1 MDELPEAVFTWKERE
16 DGLTEVVQGRAPIK
30 EILYEIA
37 RQAYRASAIE
47 NTPYNRLLEQS
58 QDPPTDE
65 FLAPY
70 FAHLQFP
77 KDGRSIK
84 RTERL
89 GSDRLFDMDY
99 VDGLPV
105 KTSVVSRDGKIL
117 FCSRV
122 YDMNHTVDHGHVM
135 RTANMALEARL

>member
-30 EILYEIA
+30 DILYEIA
-37 RQAYRASAIE
+37 RQAYRASAME
-47 NTPYNRLLEQS
+47 NPLPGQS
-58 QDPPTDE
+58 QASPTDE

>member
-1 MDELPEAVFTWKERE
+1 MEELPEAVFEWRERE

-30 EILYEIA
+30 DILYELA
-37 RQAYRASAIE
+37 RQAYRASAME
-47 NTPYNRLLEQS
+47 HPLPGQS
-58 QDPPTDE
+58 QDPPADE

-77 KDGRSIK
+77 ADGRSIV
-84 RTERL
+84 RTGRY
-89 GSDRLFDMDY
+89 GSNELFEMDY

-105 KTSVVSRDGKIL
+105 KTSVFARNGRIL
-117 FCSRV
+117 FCSRL
-122 YDMNHTVDHGHVM
+122 YDVNHRADHGHVL